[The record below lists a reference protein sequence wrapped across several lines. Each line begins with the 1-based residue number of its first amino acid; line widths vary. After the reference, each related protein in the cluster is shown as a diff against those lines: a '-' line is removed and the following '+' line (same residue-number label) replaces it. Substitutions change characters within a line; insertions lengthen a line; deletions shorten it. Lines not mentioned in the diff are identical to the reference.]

1 MFVNELSASD
11 GAWEDDVMSDAGVV
25 QVYASADATDGHL
38 IRGRLESEGIPVMVK
53 GEGEGP
59 YRMGPIYLWVPSE
72 RETAARVII
81 DAVRSGAFELDEGAD
96 VAATEA
102 ANPTDA

>member
-1 MFVNELSASD
+1 
-11 GAWEDDVMSDAGVV
+11 MSEAGVV

-72 RETAARVII
+72 HETAARVII
-81 DAVRSGAFELDEGAD
+81 DAVRSGAFALDED
-96 VAATEA
+96 
-102 ANPTDA
+102 TDAVEAGASDPAEA